1 MFSPISPVMQASV
14 IVNNSKEQAIYE
26 PDEHNQTLHLEE
38 DELISI
44 SRGVYSGR
52 EGKEKVARA

>member
-1 MFSPISPVMQASV
+1 MFSPISPVLQASV

-26 PDEHNQTLHLEE
+26 PDEHNQTLHLED
-38 DELISI
+38 DELISL

-52 EGKEKVARA
+52 EKVTRA